1 MQADATLARL
11 MALDGAGLTDLLA
24 EETEA
29 ARQVAREAEMR
40 FAAYLE
46 DLTTV
51 LAIEGGAGVRVVRH
65 WLDAAGLGAR
75 LGQCGASLRGAAA
88 LHDYGRDRM
97 AEVALADPASL
108 LRIQLEGARQWA
120 REQLGDEPLKGRRND
135 E

>member
-29 ARQVAREAEMR
+29 ARQVAREAEVR

-65 WLDAAGLGAR
+65 CTTTGVTAWPRWRWQTPQVYCAS
-75 LGQCGASLRGAAA
+75 SLRGHGNGQGNNWVMN
-88 LHDYGRDRM
+88 L
-97 AEVALADPASL
+97 
-108 LRIQLEGARQWA
+108 
-120 REQLGDEPLKGRRND
+120 
-135 E
+135 